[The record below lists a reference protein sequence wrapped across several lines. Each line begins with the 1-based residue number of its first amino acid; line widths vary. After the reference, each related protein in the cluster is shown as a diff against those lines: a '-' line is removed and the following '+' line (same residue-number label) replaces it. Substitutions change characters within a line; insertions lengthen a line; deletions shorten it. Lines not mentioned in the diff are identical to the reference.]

1 MTRSANR
8 PDLVLRYGDDAE
20 HIIDVRLP
28 SVPDLAAAGPA
39 PIVVMLHGGFWRAPF
54 DRIHTR
60 PLADAMAEAGFVTAT
75 PEYRRTGQAGGGWP
89 GTLDDV
95 GAALDALPS
104 LLESAAPG
112 RADPSRVV
120 LAGHSAGGQL
130 ALWAAS
136 RERLRT
142 AGRGASGAAGLR
154 VSGVVALAPV
164 ADLVTADRTD
174 LDGDAV
180 RLLLGGSHDAVPD
193 RYGSADPVQLVPI
206 GVRMIVL
213 HGTADPWV
221 PLEQSQ
227 AFVAAATAAGDDVVL
242 TELPGQDH
250 YALIDPLTPAWPQV
264 LAALRSFD

>member
-1 MTRSANR
+1 MTRSAND
-8 PDLVLRYGDDAE
+8 PDLVLRYGDGPE
-20 HIIDVRLP
+20 QIIDVRLP
-28 SVPDLAAAGPA
+28 AAPDASATGPA
-39 PIVVMLHGGFWRAPF
+39 PTVVILHGGFWRAPF

-60 PLADAMAEAGFVTAT
+60 PMADGLAEAGFVAVT

-104 LLESAAPG
+104 LLEAAAPG
-112 RADPSRVV
+112 RADLSHIV
-120 LAGHSAGGQL
+120 LTGHSAGGQL

-136 RERLRT
+136 RR
-142 AGRGASGAAGLR
+142 AAGALP

-164 ADLVTADRTD
+164 ADLITADRTD
-174 LDGDAV
+174 LDDDAV

-193 RYGSADPVQLVPI
+193 RYAAADPVQLVPI
-206 GVRMIVL
+206 GVRLIVL

-227 AFVAAATAAGDDVVL
+227 AFAAAAAGAGDDVVL

-250 YALIDPLTPAWPQV
+250 YALIDPLSPAWSQV
-264 LAALRSFD
+264 LAAISSFR

>member
-1 MTRSANR
+1 MTRSANE

-20 HIIDVRLP
+20 HVIDVRLP
-28 SVPDLAAAGPA
+28 AAPDAAAAGPA
-39 PIVVMLHGGFWRAPF
+39 PTVVILHGGFWRAPF

-60 PLADAMAEAGFVTAT
+60 PMADALTEVGFVTVT

-89 GTLDDV
+89 GTLEDV

-104 LLESAAPG
+104 LLSAAAPG
-112 RADPSRVV
+112 RADLSRVV
-120 LAGHSAGGQL
+120 LTGHSAGGQL

-136 RERLRT
+136 RRVGST
-142 AGRGASGAAGLR
+142 ALR
-154 VSGVVALAPV
+154 VNGVVALAPV
-164 ADLVTADRTD
+164 ADLVTADRID
-174 LDGDAV
+174 LDDDAV
-180 RLLLGGSHDAVPD
+180 RLLLGGSHTAVPD
-193 RYGSADPVQLVPI
+193 RYAYADPVQLVPI

-227 AFVAAATAAGDDVVL
+227 AFVAAAASAGDDVVL

-250 YALIDPLTPAWPQV
+250 YALIDPLSAAWPQV
-264 LAALRSFD
+264 LAALSSFG